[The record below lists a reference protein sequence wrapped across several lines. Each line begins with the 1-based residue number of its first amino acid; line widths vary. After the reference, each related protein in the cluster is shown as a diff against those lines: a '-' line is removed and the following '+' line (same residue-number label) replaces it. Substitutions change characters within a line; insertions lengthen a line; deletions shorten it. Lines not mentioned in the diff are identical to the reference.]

1 MCMTSRETSL
11 FKFLERKGHVLD
23 GGCMGSGHCGRCR
36 VKYLDCAPE
45 AAEGERRFFSQK
57 ELEEGY
63 RLACMHPA
71 DESARVEVWYVKAP
85 GIDIVTGT
93 PEAMAME
100 RGGESS
106 EKSAVRAAAKKET
119 SEKAGGPWRI
129 AIDLGTT
136 TIAMQARTAA
146 GAVLGEWKCMNPQRR
161 FGNDVV
167 SRMAAALEGSDQA
180 LKACVEKV
188 LAAGI
193 DALVQTVDRGEP
205 EGIYL
210 AGNTVMEHLLAGLS
224 VEGLSRFPF
233 QPVPLEEQEI
243 SLQCRDRERR
253 VTLLPGLSAFVG
265 ADLLAGVIACGMHR
279 SEKVSLLVD
288 LGTNG
293 ELVLGNK
300 DRLMCTA
307 TAAGPAFEGGANGRM
322 AGSDVIAMIAK
333 MLAEEI
339 VDETGLLAEPWF
351 DSGVAWN
358 RDRSGF
364 VLPDAEVPPATGPES
379 AAAGANSA
387 ATVPE
392 SAAAGANS
400 AATVPEGEA
409 AGANPAA
416 SVPEGAAAGANPP
429 ATVPE
434 STAAGANPT
443 ASGAYLTQEDIRAI
457 QMAKSAV
464 YAGIKILIREYGITP
479 AEVEHVWL
487 AGGFGYYLDV
497 KSAAAI
503 GLFPQELADRVKAV
517 GNSSLSGSF
526 LYSREPKGEVDR
538 IRSICTPINLA
549 EQEGFEDIYLWNMYL
564 CPESEME
571 L

>member
-1 MCMTSRETSL
+1 MCMTNRETSL
-11 FKFLERKGHVLD
+11 FKFLEKKGYVLD
-23 GGCMGSGHCGRCR
+23 GGCMGSGHCGRCK
-36 VKYLDCAPE
+36 VKYLTDAPK
-45 AAEGERRFFSQK
+45 AAEAEHRFLSQK

-71 DESARVEVWYVKAP
+71 DENARVEVCYVKAP

-93 PEAMAME
+93 PEAMVME
-100 RGGESS
+100 RTDGD
-106 EKSAVRAAAKKET
+106 
-119 SEKAGGPWRI
+119 GPWCI

-136 TIAMQARTAA
+136 TIAMQARTAE

-167 SRMAAALEGSDQA
+167 SRMAAALEGSGQA

-193 DALVQTVDRGEP
+193 DGLVQKVGRGEP
-205 EGIYL
+205 EGIWL
-210 AGNTVMEHLLAGLS
+210 AGNTVMEHLLGGLS

-233 QPVPLEEQEI
+233 QPVTLEEQEI
-243 SLQCRDRERR
+243 SLQCRDRERK

-293 ELVLGNK
+293 ELVLGNR

-333 MLAEEI
+333 MLDEKI
-339 VDETGLLAEPWF
+339 VDETGLLADPWF
-351 DSGVAWN
+351 DTGVAWN
-358 RDRSGF
+358 GDHTGF
-364 VLPDAEVPPATGPES
+364 TAPA
-379 AAAGANSA
+379 
-387 ATVPE
+387 
-392 SAAAGANS
+392 
-400 AATVPEGEA
+400 
-409 AGANPAA
+409 PA
-416 SVPEGAAAGANPP
+416 
-429 ATVPE
+429 
-434 STAAGANPT
+434 
-443 ASGAYLTQEDIRAI
+443 GAYLTQEDIRAI

-464 YAGIKILIREYGITP
+464 YAGIKILTREYGIAP
-479 AEVEHVWL
+479 ADVEQVWL

-497 KSAAAI
+497 KSAAKI

-517 GNSSLSGSF
+517 GNSSLSGSY
-526 LYSREPKGEVDR
+526 LYSREPKAEADR

-564 CPESEME
+564 CPESEEEM
-571 L
+571 